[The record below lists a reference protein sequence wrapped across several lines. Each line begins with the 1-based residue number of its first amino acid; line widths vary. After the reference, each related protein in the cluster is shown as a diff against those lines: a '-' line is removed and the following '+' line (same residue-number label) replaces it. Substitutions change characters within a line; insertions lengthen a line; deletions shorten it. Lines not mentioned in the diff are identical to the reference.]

1 MQMEEEK
8 QTEQKQ
14 VHGEHDHPPFWL
26 SLKNILFTTHHTDIG
41 IMYLVFS
48 FFFFY
53 LAGATSLLVRYSLTT
68 EGVIGG
74 EAYSSLFTVHGVAM
88 IFLFIIPAWA
98 GFGNFLLPKFI
109 GAIDMYFPKLN
120 ALGFW
125 MLIPAAI
132 LILAGMPNVG
142 WTGYTPLSVNEA
154 GYGVDLWI
162 VGLHLLGT
170 SSIIGALNFIVT
182 TVKMRGPGVTYRN
195 MPLFAWANLTTSFLQ
210 LLATPVLA
218 MALTLLLIDRNFVTG
233 FFRPELGGDPLLW
246 QHLFWFYSHPAVY
259 IMVLPAMGLISM
271 IIPALARNK
280 IFGYNSIAVSTALI
294 GTLGFGVWAHHMWT
308 TGLSVTARI
317 PFMFM
322 TMAIAVPS
330 GVKVFNWLATLYK
343 GKIKLNTPMLFSL
356 SFVLSFIIQGVEGV
370 FLAVIPLDY
379 ALADTYFV
387 VSHLHFVLFGA
398 SAQAAFAAMYYYFP
412 YITGRKYNE
421 TLGQAHFLIT
431 TVGLYSMYTAFMF
444 LGLGGMPRR
453 VFNYLPEFFTLNVI
467 STVGGLII
475 GLGSL
480 LFLYNMIKSW
490 YDGPR
495 VTNVDDPWEL
505 KKYNLKE
512 WP

>member
-26 SLKNILFTTHHTDIG
+26 SMKNILFTTHHTDIG

-98 GFGNFLLPKFI
+98 GFGNFLLPKYI
-109 GAIDMYFPKLN
+109 GAKDMYFPKLN

-218 MALTLLLIDRNFVTG
+218 MALTLL
-233 FFRPELGGDPLLW
+233 
-246 QHLFWFYSHPAVY
+246 
-259 IMVLPAMGLISM
+259 
-271 IIPALARNK
+271 
-280 IFGYNSIAVSTALI
+280 
-294 GTLGFGVWAHHMWT
+294 
-308 TGLSVTARI
+308 
-317 PFMFM
+317 
-322 TMAIAVPS
+322 
-330 GVKVFNWLATLYK
+330 
-343 GKIKLNTPMLFSL
+343 
-356 SFVLSFIIQGVEGV
+356 
-370 FLAVIPLDY
+370 
-379 ALADTYFV
+379 
-387 VSHLHFVLFGA
+387 
-398 SAQAAFAAMYYYFP
+398 
-412 YITGRKYNE
+412 
-421 TLGQAHFLIT
+421 
-431 TVGLYSMYTAFMF
+431 
-444 LGLGGMPRR
+444 
-453 VFNYLPEFFTLNVI
+453 
-467 STVGGLII
+467 
-475 GLGSL
+475 
-480 LFLYNMIKSW
+480 
-490 YDGPR
+490 
-495 VTNVDDPWEL
+495 
-505 KKYNLKE
+505 
-512 WP
+512 